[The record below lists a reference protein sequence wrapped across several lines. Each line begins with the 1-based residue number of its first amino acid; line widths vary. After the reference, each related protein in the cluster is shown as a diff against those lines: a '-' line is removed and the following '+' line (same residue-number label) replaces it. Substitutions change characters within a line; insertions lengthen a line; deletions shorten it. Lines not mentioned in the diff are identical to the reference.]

1 MKRYKFISFIIVLL
15 IGVFSCNPYKNIGGT
30 FHFKLK
36 GTLNNINETISLG
49 DTLKFDVKMPSS
61 ITATTID
68 GATRTEAVNSLQ
80 TAFYVF
86 SIFRIDTV
94 NRTVYTNDSTKIK
107 FIISPGYQTNG
118 CPTCFTGSAYLQ
130 KTAPY
135 NCVLSLIPQVKGIF
149 YLEIIPQEG
158 NFKVNNNFEGLF
170 KVDFNVSDKH
180 ANIIAPFLTS
190 WEQVVAERG
199 NQGFGIYCFRVN

>member
-1 MKRYKFISFIIVLL
+1 VKKVLLFSIIVFELTF
-15 IGVFSCNPYKNIGGT
+15 IPGCDPDRNIGGT
-30 FHFKLK
+30 FHFKIK

-49 DTLKFDVKMPSS
+49 DTLKFEVKIPSS

-68 GATRTEAVNSLQ
+68 GASRTEAVTSLQ
-80 TAFYVF
+80 RAFYGF
-86 SIFRIDTV
+86 RIFRVDTV
-94 NRTVYTNDSTKIK
+94 NRTVYTNDSTKMK
-107 FIISPGYQTNG
+107 YIISPGYQING

-130 KTAPY
+130 NIAPY
-135 NCVLSLIPQVKGIF
+135 NCVMSLIPQVKGFF
-149 YLEIIPQEG
+149 YIEIIPQEG

-170 KVDFNVSDKH
+170 KVDFDVTDKH